1 MKSCK
6 LRTLRHGPRAG
17 FTFLEL
23 VLVIAVIGTLFSIS
37 IMSLKGMTPKYRL
50 RTAAR
55 ELGSTIEQ
63 VRLMA
68 VSRGEWMGIHYV
80 LDPVP
85 TADDAEPPP
94 FYQVIAPAEY
104 PHQPMD
110 ERPRMS
116 KKELPA
122 NVRFRHLLLSS
133 NQSIEGGSW
142 DVLFSPSGNTGSH
155 IVALEGEEERVK
167 YLKFNAITGLID
179 FFDEEVA
186 FRQLEE

>member
-1 MKSCK
+1 MLGNAKSYP
-6 LRTLRHGPRAG
+6 THSGIVEIDVFDWDG
-17 FTFLEL
+17 DGVVEIFLLSGDE
-23 VLVIAVIGTLFSIS
+23 
-37 IMSLKGMTPKYRL
+37 
-50 RTAAR
+50 
-55 ELGSTIEQ
+55 
-63 VRLMA
+63 RLMA

-94 FYQVIAPAEY
+94 FYQIIAPAEY

-155 IVALEGEEERVK
+155 IVVLDGEEERVQS
-167 YLKFNAITGLID
+167 LKFNAITGLID
-179 FFDEEVA
+179 FFGTAEVT
-186 FRQLEE
+186 FRRLEE